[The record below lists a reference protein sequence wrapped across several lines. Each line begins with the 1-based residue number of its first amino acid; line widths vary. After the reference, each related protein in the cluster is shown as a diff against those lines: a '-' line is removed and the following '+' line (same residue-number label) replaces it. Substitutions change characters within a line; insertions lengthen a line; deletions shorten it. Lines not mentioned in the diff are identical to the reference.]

1 MLITTYPLD
10 TSIDDSKILH
20 RARFTRVLRSIRSRE
35 VVNSIFAPRSES
47 KNERQ
52 SQDGWK
58 NGDGG
63 VYLVGG
69 WCWDGMVMLE
79 GCIVSAIRVA
89 DALGV
94 DVPWR

>member
-1 MLITTYPLD
+1 VNAIFNP
-10 TSIDDSKILH
+10 
-20 RARFTRVLRSIRSRE
+20 RV
-35 VVNSIFAPRSES
+35 NPRSNTKDS
-47 KNERQ
+47 AN
-52 SQDGWK
+52 GWK
-58 NGDGG
+58 NGDGN

-94 DVPWR
+94 DVPWAR